1 MCPFLL
7 MKGDGYEALG
17 DSGAHSDHVH
27 ERSSLITLVI
37 LPHKNLAKRFLNVVV
52 YEQYRFHLFVSIEY
66 EGTTEIL
73 NTSLK
78 QLLLK
83 KEADKKNITSP
94 FYKHA

>member
-52 YEQYRFHLFVSIEY
+52 YE
-66 EGTTEIL
+66 
-73 NTSLK
+73 
-78 QLLLK
+78 
-83 KEADKKNITSP
+83 
-94 FYKHA
+94 